1 MYMSLISKVKV
12 CVSNKIQRDTE
23 WKILDHNV
31 TTTKIQI
38 CDSNIYTL
46 NITDALCLY
55 FSEWSRHSR
64 HSRGQCHKQSSTTM
78 QSLQSSNERAQ
89 QVQLSKKNESQRI
102 KIYS

>member
-1 MYMSLISKVKV
+1 MKQIKTISTIKIVLITMYMSLISKVKV

-55 FSEWSRHSR
+55 FSE
-64 HSRGQCHKQSSTTM
+64 
-78 QSLQSSNERAQ
+78 
-89 QVQLSKKNESQRI
+89 
-102 KIYS
+102 